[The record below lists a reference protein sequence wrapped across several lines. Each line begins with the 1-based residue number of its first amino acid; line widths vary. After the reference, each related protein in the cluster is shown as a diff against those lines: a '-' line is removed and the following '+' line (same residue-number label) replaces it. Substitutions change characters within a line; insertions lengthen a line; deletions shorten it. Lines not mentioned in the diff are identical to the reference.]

1 MTKHFLRSRRKQSG
15 QSLVEFALTL
25 PVTLLVMFGLMGFAY
40 LFYAYVTMNLAVRD
54 AASYIVHNAS
64 DPAITVTDVQN
75 QVRASMVT
83 LDPSQV
89 TINVSP
95 SDPAQWVQGVRVSV
109 IGNFSMQMPAQA
121 LGTINFQAQSVMT
134 VE

>member
-1 MTKHFLRSRRKQSG
+1 MRG
-15 QSLVEFALTL
+15 QALVEFALTL
-25 PVTLLVMFGLMGFAY
+25 PVTLLVMFALMGFAY

-64 DPAITVTDVQN
+64 DPTITVTAVQD

-83 LDPSQV
+83 LDTSQV
-89 TINVSP
+89 TISVSP
-95 SDPAQWVQGVRVSV
+95 NNPAQWVTGVRVSV
-109 IGNFSMQMPAQA
+109 TGIFNVPMPVQA
-121 LGTINFQAQSVMT
+121 FGPIQFQAQSVMT